1 MIATSSSEFLKEFTI
16 YAERANDEK
25 ETVFV
30 QRANDKNVVLMSMD
44 MYNDIQRQL
53 YSLRQQQLAVE

>member
-1 MIATSSSEFLKEFTI
+1 MIAVSSSDFLKEFTI

-25 ETVFV
+25 ETVFI

-53 YSLRQQQLAVE
+53 YELKKNK

>member
-1 MIATSSSEFLKEFTI
+1 MIATSSSDFLKEFTI

-25 ETVFV
+25 ETVFI

-53 YSLRQQQLAVE
+53 YELKKNK

>member
-1 MIATSSSEFLKEFTI
+1 MIATSSSDFLKEFTI
-16 YAERANDEK
+16 YAERANDEN
-25 ETVFV
+25 ETVFI

-53 YSLRQQQLAVE
+53 YELKKNK